1 MLEATVPTGFAVDKA
16 QNDAPIGPVLK
27 LVDGRPMA
35 SSLTMAEHFKKR
47 HCDVLR
53 SITQVRHN
61 LPEEFNARNFA
72 SVEYTD
78 PKGEKRP
85 VCLMTRDGFTFI
97 VMGFTGKEAVTWK
110 IAYIEAFNAME
121 AELSR
126 RHAKPDAALAEPSL
140 TPEEASRKTTVE
152 DRKPYKAMVDAWV
165 AAARTNGKFLT
176 HQEAYRIARSAI
188 GGRKAPEMFLGDVP
202 VAIAFVKEKLEQ
214 ELAAASPMLQG
225 QPQAALP
232 PAQPAPKPDSHARL
246 ARLTRNWAN
255 THRMHPV
262 DAMSL
267 QHLVRKVC
275 DATQVYEKVL
285 QEVSQEAMRPFR
297 ERTGATPPFDFLMDP
312 LAEMFRN
319 GEDGV
324 RPIYRLYYQALQ
336 GVIWVNE
343 IIAICKDKDD

>member
-1 MLEATVPTGFAVDKA
+1 MLETTVPTGFAVDKV
-16 QNDAPIGPVLK
+16 QNDAPTGPVLK
-27 LVDGRPMA
+27 MVNGRPVV
-35 SSLTMAEHFKKR
+35 SSLDMADHFGKR
-47 HCDVLR
+47 HDHLLR
-53 SITQVRHN
+53 AIQDLVRN
-61 LPEEFNARNFA
+61 SPESFSAPNFGA
-72 SVEYTD
+72 AEYVD
-78 PKGEKRP
+78 AQGKPRIFYE
-85 VCLMTRDGFTFI
+85 LTRDGFVI
-97 VMGFTGKEAVTWK
+97 VAMGFTGPKAIKWK
-110 IAYIEAFNAME
+110 IAYIQAFNAME
-121 AELSR
+121 AELSQQ
-126 RHAKPDAALAEPSL
+126 HAKTDTTPATPSL

-176 HQEAYRIARSAI
+176 HQEAYRIARSSI

-214 ELAAASPMLQG
+214 ELAAASPLTQAPATPAL
-225 QPQAALP
+225 PQAPTKALP
-232 PAQPAPKPDSHARL
+232 DSL
-246 ARLTRNWAN
+246 ARLNAMTRNWAN

-267 QHLVRKVC
+267 QRLVRKVC